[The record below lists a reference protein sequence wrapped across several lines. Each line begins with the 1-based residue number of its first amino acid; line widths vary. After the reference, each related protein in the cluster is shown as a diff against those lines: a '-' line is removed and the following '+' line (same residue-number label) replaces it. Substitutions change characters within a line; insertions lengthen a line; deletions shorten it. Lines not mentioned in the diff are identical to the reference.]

1 MKNIF
6 NAILVPWQ
14 LELEKQYSSSNL
26 KKDISSSRVLN
37 LQIKSP

>member
-14 LELEKQYSSSNL
+14 LELEKQDSSSSL